1 MRCRTLRRGEPPELA
16 ARKFLTAQ
24 AIMLSLQG
32 VPGIYFHSLFGS
44 RGDRPGSEASGIKR
58 RINRQKLARADLEN
72 ELNDSSSLRARVF
85 AGFREL
91 LALRRAHRAFAPAAP
106 QRVLNLDARVFAVL
120 RESPDGSDRVLCL
133 HNVSA
138 QRFHVAVSERGF
150 VPGTLG
156 PFEARWTASGDSLH
170 ALSGQSV

>member
-1 MRCRTLRRGEPPELA
+1 MRCRTLRRVSRQNSPRGNFSRAGHHALA
-16 ARKFLTAQ
+16 ARRA
-24 AIMLSLQG
+24 G
-32 VPGIYFHSLFGS
+32 NLFSFAVRFTGGPS
-44 RGDRPGSEASGIKR
+44 RGRGQRHQAANQPP
-58 RINRQKLARADLEN
+58 KLARADLEN

-106 QRVLNLDARVFAVL
+106 QRLLNLDARVFAVL